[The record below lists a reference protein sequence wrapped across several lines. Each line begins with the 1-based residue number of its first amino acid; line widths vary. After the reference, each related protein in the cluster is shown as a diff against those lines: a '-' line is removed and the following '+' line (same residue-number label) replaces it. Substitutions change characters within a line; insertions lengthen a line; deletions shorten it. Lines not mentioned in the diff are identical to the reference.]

1 MRSIDPTPAPVI
13 QGRRPA
19 RSPGPFVAV
28 VASALAIVLLVAAAR
43 APADGDG
50 EVAFQEEE
58 AFQAAAA
65 AVAPSVVRV
74 EVAGVSEAGLGSAAE
89 ASPASGPSSG
99 LVVGADGWV
108 VATSFAVPK
117 DIDQA
122 VVTLADGS
130 RRVAKVTGRDLSR
143 GLVLLKVDVPAGSP
157 ELTVP
162 EPAPRGGLRVGQ
174 WSLVLGRAWDA
185 PGPSVGIGIL
195 SATNRA
201 WGKAVQTD
209 ASVSP
214 ANYGGALLDIAGRVI
229 GILAPLPAE
238 TAGMTAGTE
247 LYDSGIGFA
256 VPLEDVLRVLPR
268 LQAGETLAPGV
279 MGIGYASRDP
289 FSAPPVVAT
298 CRAGSPA
305 AKAGLR
311 PGDRIVEAAGLP
323 VTRVAQL
330 RHALAPRYAGDSLD
344 LVVERG
350 EARERVPLRVEL
362 VAALPPWRKPVLG
375 IVPDRVAPA
384 PAGAAGAKAPERDAA
399 RGVKV
404 SWIWPGG
411 PAAAAG
417 IAAGDRIL
425 AVRRR
430 SAAAEEEPRLDVND
444 AASLAGFVGGLEA
457 GDDVEL
463 SVDRGGTPIVAA
475 VTLGSQPALPPPE
488 VPTRDG
494 DAAAA
499 AVEKLA
505 AAEIAKPAWVVLPP
519 GGGDEPVGVLV
530 YCGPPGAGEAGA
542 KGAELDAAARRAADR
557 WKQAAT
563 RYGVAVV
570 LPSSADPQRWGRED
584 IRALARSLDGLRL
597 RRPIDPT
604 RVAFAGSGPGGAFA
618 WLAAEAL
625 GPAVRGVA
633 LLDATLPR
641 QASVEPTEPGRSR
654 VVLFGASPG
663 ADVARE
669 EADRRRLEAAGYPVG
684 LLPELSGDPVPVETL
699 GAWVEAL
706 GVL

>member
-1 MRSIDPTPAPVI
+1 MDSSRPSSHPSRPTARPP
-13 QGRRPA
+13 RRTGA
-19 RSPGPFVAV
+19 RV
-28 VASALAIVLLVAAAR
+28 VAGACAILLLLAGGRVR
-43 APADGDG
+43 ADG
-50 EVAFQEEE
+50 EVEFQEEE
-58 AFQAAAA
+58 AFQAAVA
-65 AVAPSVVRV
+65 AVAPSLVRV

-99 LVVGADGWV
+99 LVVGAEGWV
-108 VATSFAVPK
+108 VATTFAVPK

-130 RRVAKVTGRDLSR
+130 RLVAKVVGRDLSR
-143 GLVLLKVDVPAGSP
+143 GLALLKVDLPVGKPA
-157 ELTVP
+157 LAVP
-162 EPAPRGGLRVGQ
+162 EPAPRGSLRVGQ

-185 PGPSVGIGIL
+185 PAPSVGIGIL

-214 ANYGGALLDIAGRVI
+214 ANYGGALVDIAGRVI
-229 GILAPLPAE
+229 GVLAPLPAE

-256 VPLEDVLRVLPR
+256 VPLEDILRVLPR
-268 LQAGETLAPGV
+268 LQAGETLQPGV

-289 FSAPPVVAT
+289 FAAAPVVAT

-311 PGDRIVEAAGLP
+311 PGDRIVEAAGQP

-375 IVPDRVAPA
+375 IVPDRVALRPA
-384 PAGAAGAKAPERDAA
+384 APDASKAPEADAP

-404 SWIWPGG
+404 SWTWPGG

-417 IAAGDRIL
+417 LVAGDRIL
-425 AVRRR
+425 SARRR
-430 SAAAEEEPRLDVND
+430 SEAAEEEPWLAVND
-444 AASLAGFVGGLEA
+444 APALAGFVGGLDA
-457 GDDVEL
+457 GDTVEL
-463 SVDRGGTPIVAA
+463 LVDRGGTTVPTAVA
-475 VTLGSQPALPPPE
+475 LGSQPTLPPPE
-488 VPTRDG
+488 VPTREA

-499 AVEKLA
+499 SIEKLA

-519 GGGDEPVGVLV
+519 GGADEPVGVLV
-530 YCGPPGAGEAGA
+530 YCGPPGAGEAAAG
-542 KGAELDAAARRAADR
+542 KGTELDAAAKRAAER

-570 LPSSADPQRWGRED
+570 LPVSSDPQRWGRED

-625 GPAVRGVA
+625 GPTVRGVA

-641 QASVEPTEPGRSR
+641 QATVEPTEPGRSR

-684 LLPELSGDPVPVETL
+684 LLPELSGDAVPAETL

>member
-1 MRSIDPTPAPVI
+1 MDASRQTPAAAPTGRPK
-13 QGRRPA
+13 GRRGA
-19 RSPGPFVAV
+19 LV
-28 VASALAIVLLVAAAR
+28 VAWALLLLPLAVTGRAR
-43 APADGDG
+43 GDG
-50 EVAFQEEE
+50 EVAFEEE
-58 AFQAAAA
+58 AAFQAAVD

-74 EVAGVSEAGLGSAAE
+74 EVAGVSAAGLGSAAE
-89 ASPASGPSSG
+89 ATPAAGPSSAV
-99 LVVGADGWV
+99 VVGADGWV
-108 VATSFAVPK
+108 VATAFALPK
-117 DIDQA
+117 DVEQA
-122 VVTLADGS
+122 VVTLADGA
-130 RRVAKVTGRDLSR
+130 RRVAKVVGRDLAR
-143 GLVLLKVDVPAGSP
+143 GLVLLKVEQPAGAP
-157 ELTVP
+157 ALAMP
-162 EPAPRGGLRVGQ
+162 EPAPRSELRVGQ
-174 WSLVLGRAWDA
+174 WSLVLGRAWDS
-185 PGPSVGIGIL
+185 PRPSVGIGIL

-214 ANYGGALLDIAGRVI
+214 ANYGGALVDIAGRVI
-229 GILAPLPAE
+229 GVLAPLPAE

-256 VPLEDVLRVLPR
+256 VPLEDILRVLPR
-268 LQAGETLAPGV
+268 LQAGETLHPGV

-289 FSAPPVVAT
+289 FAAPPVVAT

-330 RHALAPRYAGDSLD
+330 RHALAPRYAGDALD
-344 LVVERG
+344 VVVERG
-350 EARERVPLRVEL
+350 EARQRVPLTVEL

-375 IVPDRVAPA
+375 IVPERVALPPA
-384 PAGAAGAKAPERDAA
+384 AAAGAKQPEAKDG
-399 RGVKV
+399 RGVRV
-404 SWIWPGG
+404 SWSWPGG

-417 IAAGDRIL
+417 IVAGDRIL

-430 SAAAEEEPRLDVND
+430 SEAAEEEPRLDVND
-444 AASLAGFVGGLEA
+444 AAALGGFVGGLEA
-457 GDDVEL
+457 GDTVEL
-463 SVDRGGTPIVAA
+463 SVDRAGNTLPLA
-475 VTLGSQPALPPPE
+475 VTLGAQPTLPPPD
-488 VPTRDG
+488 VPTREG

-499 AVEKLA
+499 TIEKLA
-505 AAEIAKPAWVVLPP
+505 AAELAQPAWVVLPP
-519 GGGDEPVGVLV
+519 GNADQPVGVLV
-530 YCGPPGAGEAGA
+530 YCGPPGAGEAVAA
-542 KGAELDAAARRAADR
+542 KGADLDASASRAAER

-570 LPSSADPQRWGRED
+570 LPRSSDPQRWGRED
-584 IRALARSLDGLRL
+584 IRALARALDGLRL

-625 GPAVRGVA
+625 GPTVRGVA

-641 QASVEPTEPGRSR
+641 QATVEPTEPGRSR

-663 ADVARE
+663 VDVSRE

-684 LLPELSGDPVPVETL
+684 LLPELSGDAVPTETL
-699 GAWVEAL
+699 AAWVEAL